1 LLCNLHLEKFQSH
14 LAYEISRIAG
24 TGLSTIRSSQAGNLR
39 SALEMWA
46 READP
51 ALVFLR
57 FILRFILRFSHRFKL
72 PLAAAAALLNAAS
85 PGLRIICYQ
94 HWQ

>member
-1 LLCNLHLEKFQSH
+1 
-14 LAYEISRIAG
+14 
-24 TGLSTIRSSQAGNLR
+24 
-39 SALEMWA
+39 MWA
-46 READP
+46 RETDP
-51 ALVFLR
+51 ALVF
-57 FILRFILRFSHRFKL
+57 LRFILRFSHRFKL

>member
-1 LLCNLHLEKFQSH
+1 LHLEKFQSH

-46 READP
+46 RETDP

-57 FILRFILRFSHRFKL
+57 FILRFSYRFKL